1 MNTAVT
7 FNNKTSTKY
16 LFDQVFTMKISK
28 TETFLHIRIASL
40 IVPSNTSDIGVRIP
54 SPMSN

>member
-7 FNNKTSTKY
+7 YNNKTSTKY

-40 IVPSNTSDIGVRIP
+40 YSTK
-54 SPMSN
+54 